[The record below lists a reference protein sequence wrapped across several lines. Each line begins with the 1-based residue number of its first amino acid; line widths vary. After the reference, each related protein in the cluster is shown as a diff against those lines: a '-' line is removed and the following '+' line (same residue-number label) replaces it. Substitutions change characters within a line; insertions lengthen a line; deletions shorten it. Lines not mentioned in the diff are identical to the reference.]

1 MRHFSPILLEP
12 FNRRKRAVSGKWRLD
27 ETYVKVLDCINELR
41 GSGLAIVLS
50 THDPGHAFACAD
62 NVALMKRGRIVGEG
76 APQAAVTPSALHNL
90 YGVEVAVEFMA
101 GAGRNICAPALGRFR
116 QE

>member
-1 MRHFSPILLEP
+1 
-12 FNRRKRAVSGKWRLD
+12 
-27 ETYVKVLDCINELR
+27 
-41 GSGLAIVLS
+41 
-50 THDPGHAFACAD
+50 
-62 NVALMKRGRIVGEG
+62 MKRGQIVGEG
-76 APQAAVTPSALHNL
+76 APQAAVTPAALHNL